1 MREKILN
8 SIDSIWKFFSLA
20 HNEAA
25 VFPFKN
31 WAQIPRSDKGVYIIF
46 SPTEI
51 IYVGK
56 GKIRAR
62 QPMHLE
68 KALGQFKHAKDTV
81 GWNWLR
87 ENKEVAPDD
96 WNLVVISNLGA
107 TERSAVEGSLI
118 HILQPLANDE
128 VFEDRSYNG

>member
-1 MREKILN
+1 MKDKILDT
-8 SIDSIWKFFSLA
+8 IESIWLFLSLPQ
-20 HNEAA
+20 NECA
-25 VFPFKN
+25 VIPFTT
-31 WAQIPRSDKGVYIIF
+31 WQQIPRSDKGVYIIF

-68 KALGQFKHAKDTV
+68 KALGRFKHAKDTE
-81 GWNWLR
+81 GWQWLR
-87 ENKEVAPDD
+87 ENRELAPDD
-96 WNLVVISNLGA
+96 WKLVVISNLGA
-107 TERSAVEGSLI
+107 TARSAVEGSLI

-128 VFEDRSYNG
+128 VFEDRNSNG